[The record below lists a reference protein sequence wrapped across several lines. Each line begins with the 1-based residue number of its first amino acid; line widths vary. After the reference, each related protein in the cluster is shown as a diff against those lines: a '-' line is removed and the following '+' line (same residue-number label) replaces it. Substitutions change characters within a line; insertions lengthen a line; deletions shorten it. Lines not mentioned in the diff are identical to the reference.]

1 MLENYFID
9 EARQGQSERN
19 NNNTANI
26 HIIYSVIPCNTV
38 LRTTVQITLSFY
50 WLITHLYN

>member
-9 EARQGQSERN
+9 EARQGQTERN